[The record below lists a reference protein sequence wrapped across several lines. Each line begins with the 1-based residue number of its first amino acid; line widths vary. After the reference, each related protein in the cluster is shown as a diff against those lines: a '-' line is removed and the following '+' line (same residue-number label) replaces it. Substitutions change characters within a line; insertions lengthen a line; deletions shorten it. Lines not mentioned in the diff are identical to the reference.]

1 MNRKKWKGIAG
12 SILFPAVIYL
22 LFLVTAR
29 ERFSG
34 VIVLRAILIQ
44 SFIPL
49 LCAYGM
55 VFGRS
60 MRMLDLSIGSR
71 IIASSMIGGIAAMNF
86 HMGLLGFVVVTIFS
100 SVVLGA
106 ICGVVFRYF
115 RIPSI
120 VVSLVIAMIFE
131 VIGAKVTNGMGF
143 LKLDRELAILGGI
156 PYNLIVVLVTTVLFY
171 CIYYKTKFCYNVRA
185 ISGDEIIAKNNGI
198 NVDRTKF
205 LAYVVGSVFIGIAAV
220 IQMSYATSMSA
231 KLNMESLSMSFK
243 PLMAMIVG
251 VQLQDY
257 VGLPVGIFIGAFMIS
272 TLFSGLVAL
281 GFPAPAQDIALGVFL
296 VIVVSLSTN
305 TESIGEM
312 IAKLKRK
319 NSIA

>member
-1 MNRKKWKGIAG
+1 MNSKKWKGVAA
-12 SILFPAVIYL
+12 SILFPVVIYL
-22 LFLVTAR
+22 LFFITGG
-29 ERFSG
+29 ERFAG
-34 VIVLRAILIQ
+34 VRVLRAILIQ
-44 SFIPL
+44 SFMPL

-71 IIASSMIGGIAAMNF
+71 IIASSMIGGIVAMNYNLGIPGF
-86 HMGLLGFVVVTIFS
+86 VLLGAV
-100 SVVLGA
+100 
-106 ICGVVFRYF
+106 CGLVFRYF
-115 RIPSI
+115 KIPSI

-131 VIGAKVTNGMGF
+131 VIGAKVTDGMGF
-143 LKLDRELAILGGI
+143 LKLERDLAILGGI
-156 PYNLIVVLVTTVLFY
+156 PYNIIVVIVTTVIFY

-205 LAYVVGSVFIGIAAV
+205 LAYVVGSIFIGIAAV

-231 KLNMESLSMSFK
+231 KLSMESLSMSFK

-257 VGLPVGIFIGAFMIS
+257 VGLPAGIFIGSFMIS

-281 GFPAPAQDIALGVFL
+281 GFPAPAQDIALGIFL
-296 VIVVSLSTN
+296 VVVVSLSTN
-305 TESIGEM
+305 TERIGELLEKQRM
-312 IAKLKRK
+312 RK
-319 NSIA
+319 TA